1 MRLSLLLL
9 VAATTVTA
17 AFGCGGD
24 AGPPTGAATGSGAG
38 PTAGA
43 SGSGSGASSGSGAG
57 GASSSSSSSGQGGD
71 APTSLEDLLQRLRD
85 DRDGTLLEESFD
97 SGWPVLVE
105 EGRVVVSAD
114 AALTMVAGDFDAWAG
129 TPLTADQGFSWGVL
143 PDEPGARYKLTDGA
157 TFVADPWARAY
168 AYDEFGE
175 ITLVP
180 PVTAHLE
187 RFFQVEEPS
196 SGLSPRTI
204 RVWLPEGPATHVL
217 YLHDGQ
223 NLFDPDAIWGG
234 WKLQDTVPAG
244 MMLVGIDNTAAR
256 MDEYTQV
263 ADDIGSGPIGG
274 LGDDYATFIEDRVR
288 PLITATYGEPAKVG
302 LLGSSLGGLISLHVA
317 YLNPSGYD
325 FAGSMSG
332 TLGWGSIGPHTGE
345 TMIERYQASGQQ
357 PFVVFLDSGGGGTC
371 TDGDADGIQDD
382 GSGSDNYCET
392 NQMRD
397 TLAAAGHTFD
407 VDLFHWHEPGAPHNE
422 AAWAARVFRPLGIFA
437 GI

>member
-1 MRLSLLLL
+1 VNAKL
-9 VAATTVTA
+9 VVLGAVL
-17 AFGCGGD
+17 AFAGCGGD
-24 AGPPTGAATGSGAG
+24 DDPPTGATGAGAG
-38 PTAGA
+38 PTV
-43 SGSGSGASSGSGAG
+43 GSTGSESSASSGSGDG
-57 GASSSSSSSGQGGD
+57 GAASSSSSSSGQGGE

-97 SGWPVLVE
+97 SGWPVLVD

-114 AALTMVAGDFDAWAG
+114 PALTMVAGDFDAWAG
-129 TPLTADQGFSWGVL
+129 TALTADQGFSWGLL
-143 PDEPGARYKLTDGA
+143 PDEAGSRYKLTDGVS
-157 TFVADPWARAY
+157 FVADPWARAY
-168 AYDEFGE
+168 DYDAFGE
-175 ITLVP
+175 ITMVP

-187 RFFQVEEPS
+187 RFFQVAEPA
-196 SGLSPRTI
+196 SGLAPRTL
-204 RVWLPEGPATHVL
+204 RVWLPEGAPTHVL

-234 WKLQDTVPAG
+234 WMLQDTVPAG

-263 ADDIGSGPIGG
+263 ADDIGGGPVGG
-274 LGDDYATFIEDRVR
+274 LGDDYATLLEDRVR
-288 PLITATYGEPAKVG
+288 PLIAATYGEPTKVG

-317 YLNPSGYD
+317 YLNPTGYD

-345 TMIERYQASGQQ
+345 TMIERYEAAGQQ
-357 PFVVFLDSGGGGTC
+357 PFVVFLNSGGGGAC
-371 TDGDADGIQDD
+371 SDDDLDGIQDD
-382 GSGSDNYCET
+382 GSGSDNFCET

-407 VDLFHWHEPGAPHNE
+407 VDLFHWHEPGAAHNE

-437 GI
+437 GL